1 MLVKIVNHSNY
12 PTPKYATALSAGMD
26 LNANIDAPIEIKS
39 LERVI
44 VPTGLF
50 IELPAGCE
58 AQIRPR
64 SGLAAK
70 YGITVANAPGTID
83 ADYRGEIK
91 VILVNLSKDTFVIKP
106 GERIAQM
113 VIAKYQQV
121 QWAEVDKLSETL
133 RGEGGFGST
142 GLGAKANVVS
152 VSKICGKSGK
162 PDIFKLYSLYEKTS
176 GVCTDTRKIV
186 PDCMFFAL
194 RGETFN
200 GNEFVMQALDGGA
213 AFAVA
218 DDAGAVA
225 AAKKKYPRKVIVVD
239 NVLRTLQLLARHH
252 RLLFKIP
259 VIGLTGTNGKTTT
272 KELVNAVL
280 STKYKVVATEGN
292 LNNDIGVPLTLL
304 RIDKDTEVA
313 VVEMGA
319 SHPGDIKTLVSCVCP
334 TFGLI
339 TSIGKAHLSGFG
351 SLAGVMKAKGELYDN
366 LQEYKKIAFV
376 NIDNPLLRDMAEHRP
391 NMQIVPYGLT
401 ESCARILPNR
411 AGDPYLSLEI
421 PELSDSSG
429 DCRMIKVRTN
439 LIGAYN
445 SDNVLAALCIAT
457 YFAIPTSAAVGAI
470 GSYIPSNNR
479 SQMDKTERNTLIKDT
494 YNANPTSM
502 SVSVENFAALNIRN
516 KVLLLGDMLELGKDS
531 LKEHKNI
538 VEQALNARPKRIILV
553 GGEFSKAYGELYM
566 KRAECI
572 KLVDGVGHTK
582 GDSKAPG
589 VKVDIFGSTE
599 ELASWLKENKLK
611 NMTILIKG
619 SHGMRLDT
627 IFDLL

>member
-1 MLVKIVNHSNY
+1 MLVKIVNHSPY

-26 LNANIDAPIEIKS
+26 LNANINSPIELKS

-50 IELPAGCE
+50 MELPQGYE

-70 YGITVANAPGTID
+70 FGVTVANAPGTID

-121 QWAEVDKLSETL
+121 QWCEVDKLSETL

-152 VSKICGKSGK
+152 VSKICNKEGK
-162 PDIFKLYSLYEKTS
+162 PDIFKLYALYEKTE

-186 PDCMFFAL
+186 AGSMFFAL
-194 RGETFN
+194 KGESFN
-200 GNEFVMQALDGGA
+200 GNNFVMQALEGGA
-213 AFAVA
+213 AYAVA
-218 DDAGAVA
+218 DDAEAVA
-225 AAKKKYPRKVIVVD
+225 AAKKKFPKKVIVVD
-239 NVLRTLQLLARHH
+239 NVLKTLQLLARHH

-259 VIGLTGTNGKTTT
+259 VIGLTGTSGKTTT
-272 KELVNAVL
+272 KELLNAVL

-304 RIDKDTEVA
+304 RIDKETEVA
-313 VVEMGA
+313 VIEMGA
-319 SHPGDIKTLVSCVCP
+319 SHPDDIKVLANCVCP

-339 TSIGKAHLSGFG
+339 TCVGKAHLEGFD
-351 SLAGVMKAKGELYDN
+351 SLDGVRKAKGALYDN

-376 NIDNPLLRDMAEHRP
+376 NIDNPILKEMAEKRP
-391 NMQIVPYGLT
+391 EMQIVPYGLNS
-401 ESCARILPNR
+401 SCATILPNK
-411 AGDPYLSLEI
+411 AGDPYLSMEI
-421 PELSDSSG
+421 PELSGSRKG
-429 DCRMIKVRTN
+429 GKMLKIRTK
-439 LIGAYN
+439 LIGNYN
-445 SDNVLAALCIAT
+445 SDNVLAALCIST
-457 YFAIPTSAAVGAI
+457 YFAVPTSSAI
-470 GSYIPSNNR
+470 KAIESYIPSNNR
-479 SQMDKTERNTLIKDT
+479 SQMDKTAKNTLIKDT

-502 SVSVENFAALNIRN
+502 SVSLENFGNLLFKK
-516 KVLLLGDMLELGKDS
+516 KVVILGDMLELGKSS

-538 VEQALNARPKRIILV
+538 VEQALMIAPERLILV
-553 GGEFSKAYGELYM
+553 GKEFSKAYKELYT

-572 KLVDGVGHTK
+572 KLVDGVGHAK
-582 GDSKAPG
+582 GDKKVG
-589 VKVDIFGSTE
+589 VKVNTFASAQ
-599 ELASWLKENKLK
+599 ELSDWLKENELK
-611 NMTILIKG
+611 NMTIFIKG
-619 SHGMRLDT
+619 SHSMKLESL
-627 IFDLL
+627 FAQL